1 MGALSHRPAP
11 AACPDCIWVLVSL
24 ATCLP
29 TRRTQPTS
37 RKHTMSTKDVYI
49 AKMKTQLDELNI
61 RMEQLGDKAI
71 EAQEAARATYRKDLA
86 KLHQQSEEAKAK
98 MEELTAAGE
107 DRWDAMVT
115 EMEKVRDAFVHSF
128 SYFKSQV

>member
-1 MGALSHRPAP
+1 MGALSHRPVP
-11 AACPDCIWVLVSL
+11 AACPDCTWVLVSL

-29 TRRTQPTS
+29 IRCTLPTS

>member
-1 MGALSHRPAP
+1 MGALSHRPVP
-11 AACPDCIWVLVSL
+11 AACPDCTWVLVSL
-24 ATCLP
+24 ATGLP

>member
-86 KLHQQSEEAKAK
+86 KLHQQSDEAKAK
-98 MEELTAAGE
+98 MEELAAAGE

>member
-1 MGALSHRPAP
+1 MGALSHRPVP
-11 AACPDCIWVLVSL
+11 AVCPDCTWVLVSL

-29 TRRTQPTS
+29 TRRTLPTS

-107 DRWDAMVT
+107 DRWGAMVT